1 MKTTMK
7 KAVEIWF
14 FLSFVAILA
23 LDVDNSSIGAVFAVL
38 GNFVA
43 SGGLVIL
50 NQNKEGR
57 EGLK

>member
-1 MKTTMK
+1 MKTTMRK
-7 KAVEIWF
+7 SVKIWF

-23 LDVDNSSIGAVFAVL
+23 LDVDNSSIGAVLAVL

-43 SGGLVIL
+43 AGGLVIQK
-50 NQNKEGR
+50 QNKERR